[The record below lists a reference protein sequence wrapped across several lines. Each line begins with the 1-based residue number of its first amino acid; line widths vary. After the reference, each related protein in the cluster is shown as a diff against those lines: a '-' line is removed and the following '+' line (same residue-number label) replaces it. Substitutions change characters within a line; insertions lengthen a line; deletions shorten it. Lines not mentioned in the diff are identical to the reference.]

1 MQTMTVRKGR
11 VTMQTVTVREGR
23 VTALFLGLG
32 IIAKACAEG
41 LGRSLVAKE
50 RTQTLA
56 ACQLAQLLE
65 ICRQRRV
72 RVSQSFRLLVPL
84 LLQNCILILQANCI
98 LAPLLHAN
106 RSIRLLHHR
115 ALIWMQIVGFA
126 MRQAPAGA
134 VHLESVPSDTA
145 AGVLNVDARR
155 APCAQQSRSTFLV
168 SFAGVN
174 LADKHLPSQVLE
186 HRIRRTK
193 QSAAVVA
200 ATRSW
205 SGQSVTRAANFC
217 VRTARQ
223 PPRKNS
229 AHLKSTEV
237 LPTGACPAIA

>member
-1 MQTMTVRKGR
+1 MTVREGR
-11 VTMQTVTVREGR
+11 VREGR
-23 VTALFLGLG
+23 VTALFLGL
-32 IIAKACAEG
+32 G

-56 ACQLAQLLE
+56 ASKLAHLLE
-65 ICRQRRV
+65 ICTQRRV

-84 LLQNCILILQANCI
+84 LLQNCILILQAKCI

-126 MRQAPAGA
+126 MRPAPAGA
-134 VHLESVPSDTA
+134 VQLERVPSDTA
-145 AGVLNVDARR
+145 AAVLNVDARR

-168 SFAGVN
+168 SFAGVD
-174 LADKHLPSQVLE
+174 LAEKHLPSQFLE

-200 ATRSW
+200 AKWSR

-217 VRTARQ
+217 VSTARQ
-223 PPRKNS
+223 PPRQNS
-229 AHLKSTEV
+229 AHLKSKEV
-237 LPTGACPAIA
+237 LPTGACPAVA